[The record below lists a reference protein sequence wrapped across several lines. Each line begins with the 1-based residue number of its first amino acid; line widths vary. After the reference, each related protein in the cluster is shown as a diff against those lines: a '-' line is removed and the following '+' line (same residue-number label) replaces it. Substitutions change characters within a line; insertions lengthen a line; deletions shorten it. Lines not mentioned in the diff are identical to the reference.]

1 MELISG
7 LLSALLFVAFVPGVL
22 VTLPKHSSRGTVLL
36 VHAVL
41 FSIIASGVMH
51 YYWHYVREMFANY
64 GGSCPKGYVPGP
76 NQKGEMDCVLDPR
89 GNSLLKSP
97 LPTK

>member
-1 MELISG
+1 MELVSA

-41 FSIIASGVMH
+41 FSVVASFVMH
-51 YYWHYVREMFANY
+51 YYWTYVREMFANY
-64 GGSCPKGYVPGP
+64 GGSCPAGYVPGT
-76 NQKGEMDCVLDPR
+76 NQKGEMDCVLNPA
-89 GNSLLKSP
+89 GNALFKSP

>member
-1 MELISG
+1 MDIIST
-7 LLSALLFVAFVPGVL
+7 LLSAMLFMAFVPGVL
-22 VTLPKHSSRGTVLL
+22 ITLPKHSSRGTVLV

-41 FSIIASGVMH
+41 FSAVTTFVMY
-51 YYWHYVREMFANY
+51 YYWHHVREMFANY
-64 GGSCPKGYVPGP
+64 GGSCPKGYIAGA
-76 NQKGEMDCVLDPR
+76 NQKGEMDCVLNPA